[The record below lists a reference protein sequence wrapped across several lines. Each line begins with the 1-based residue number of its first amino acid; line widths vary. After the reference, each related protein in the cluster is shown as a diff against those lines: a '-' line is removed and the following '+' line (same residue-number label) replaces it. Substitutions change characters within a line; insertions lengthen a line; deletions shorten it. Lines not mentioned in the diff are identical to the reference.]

1 MGLAAAMLIV
11 QEPFVVASLLLLAGL
26 IGGLQLVDQPVDSE
40 QLLKAQTIRMALKYM
55 LLVALGGVLLLIGFV
70 LATAFTQQLAETGPI
85 LFRAIFGLL
94 LIGFSLRVA
103 LLPFHVWLPDLA
115 DEAPPATL
123 FVHGGLLTILAV
135 PVLLVAL
142 QTQPQLLVGNEP
154 GRRLLLGLGVLSA
167 FGGGLLSLASNTTR
181 RVVVYLAI
189 ANLGLIAVGLGMTS
203 ATGIGVALLTS
214 LNHILGLAIMT
225 IGLTL
230 LEQPIAGRREQAGA
244 MRERP
249 IAALALLLGTLL
261 LVGVPPLSG
270 FVPKLMMLTAAAETA
285 WAMQILIGG
294 SFVLSSLAATR
305 MLRRVLLLPPETLT
319 TRSLISA
326 DVERLGA
333 VEVSYI
339 SRTLVVLILLLAF
352 ISFAG
357 GIWPQ
362 PIMRQIDD
370 YARSLPFIQ
379 Q

>member
-1 MGLAAAMLIV
+1 
-11 QEPFVVASLLLLAGL
+11 
-26 IGGLQLVDQPVDSE
+26 
-40 QLLKAQTIRMALKYM
+40 
-55 LLVALGGVLLLIGFV
+55 
-70 LATAFTQQLAETGPI
+70 
-85 LFRAIFGLL
+85 
-94 LIGFSLRVA
+94 
-103 LLPFHVWLPDLA
+103 
-115 DEAPPATL
+115 
-123 FVHGGLLTILAV
+123 
-135 PVLLVAL
+135 
-142 QTQPQLLVGNEP
+142 
-154 GRRLLLGLGVLSA
+154 
-167 FGGGLLSLASNTTR
+167 
-181 RVVVYLAI
+181 
-189 ANLGLIAVGLGMTS
+189 MTS

-333 VEVSYI
+333 VEVPYI

-352 ISFAG
+352 ISLAG